1 MENPIEI
8 FAFFVLFGN
17 AKKTRFSPGSLFHVF
32 SSFLVP
38 FGRPFGFLLGSFWSL
53 RPLFGVPV
61 PSFWVPLARLS
72 RLWALSASFCRAFL
86 LVWAV
91 LGIFL
96 LILAVLWHFC
106 WVLGPFSNYFG
117 MIFGVVLD

>member
-17 AKKTRFSPGSLFHVF
+17 AKKIRFSPGSLFHVF
-32 SSFLVP
+32 SSFLVS
-38 FGRPFGFLLGSFWSL
+38 FGKLFGFLLGSFWSL
-53 RPLFGVPV
+53 RPLFGVLV

-72 RLWALSASFCRAFL
+72 RLWALSATLCGAFW

-91 LGIFL
+91 FGFFL
-96 LILAVLWHFC
+96 LILEVLWHCFR
-106 WVLGPFSNYFG
+106 VVGPFSTISG
-117 MIFGVVLD
+117 